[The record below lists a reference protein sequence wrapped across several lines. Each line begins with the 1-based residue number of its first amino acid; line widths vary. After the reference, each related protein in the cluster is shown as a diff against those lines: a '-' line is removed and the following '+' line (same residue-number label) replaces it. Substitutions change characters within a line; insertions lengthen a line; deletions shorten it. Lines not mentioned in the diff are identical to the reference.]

1 MVAPNREIANINSF
15 TIPSTMSNPAD
26 SKGVSEDI
34 QMGAPR
40 GRSAI
45 ASANSSRESS
55 VLSKASSIEY
65 SARMEAQ
72 SVDPNWANQTED
84 KLFQLSYAT
93 PKGGESNIQVPAN
106 NIDSMPLPHVSNANS
121 TCPQAPAIS
130 GVSSLPYAE
139 LRPGNPESW
148 DGHTNPI
155 SMFGQ
160 NNTQEIDVNNS
171 LMRIS
176 DFIGNR
182 ELKNNREKDIPFLS
196 GFGQIAFGFV
206 SSVFKGGWDQLKT
219 DRDNKMFREL
229 IKDEFTTKVPTLSK
243 GKKANKFP
251 PTKLV
256 KFTKL
261 PPPQLS
267 PRPSKEVLEKSK
279 FHGRNAPGKEKKTT
293 EIAKLS
299 YVQVSSKSVNNIL
312 KIKENFP
319 ELSNKKIK
327 ELNRLIFNK
336 SEKPKPKINMMTKGP
351 SRKQVITPM
360 GSDNTKSFMTTSSNH
375 VTNLNHAL
383 KGIKSDLIIDFICI
397 NY

>member
-1 MVAPNREIANINSF
+1 
-15 TIPSTMSNPAD
+15 MSNPAD

-84 KLFQLSYAT
+84 ELFQLSYAT

-160 NNTQEIDVNNS
+160 NNTQEIDVNNIMIS
-171 LMRIS
+171 FRHIS
-176 DFIGNR
+176 DFISNR
-182 ELKNNREKDIPFLS
+182 KLKNNEEENIPFLS
-196 GFGQIAFGFV
+196 GFGQIAFDFV
-206 SSVFKGGWDQLKT
+206 FSLFKRGWDLLKM
-219 DRDNKMFREL
+219 DINNK
-229 IKDEFTTKVPTLSK
+229 TL
-243 GKKANKFP
+243 
-251 PTKLV
+251 
-256 KFTKL
+256 
-261 PPPQLS
+261 
-267 PRPSKEVLEKSK
+267 
-279 FHGRNAPGKEKKTT
+279 
-293 EIAKLS
+293 
-299 YVQVSSKSVNNIL
+299 
-312 KIKENFP
+312 
-319 ELSNKKIK
+319 
-327 ELNRLIFNK
+327 
-336 SEKPKPKINMMTKGP
+336 
-351 SRKQVITPM
+351 
-360 GSDNTKSFMTTSSNH
+360 
-375 VTNLNHAL
+375 
-383 KGIKSDLIIDFICI
+383 
-397 NY
+397 